1 MWTICLT
8 LAHSINLEATKPINM
23 KVHITLTPKY
33 SLDELKEIT
42 SLLKQ
47 IPGELE
53 FNLGGS
59 LTTKQLAL
67 GNTIWKDID
76 EIVSLSFDE
85 LFQVCDTY
93 RAVKDIPEEDYVV
106 VVTSFRNDRNWFSAF
121 NGKNI
126 FVHGDGWEYY
136 TKRDSKFGVAQQIV
150 ENIFQSQIELDI
162 NDIENEPNIHM
173 ESIGCINDMC
183 SKKTEILLKLRTAD
197 ICDSCLDRA
206 EEKNVN
212 PLILQHI
219 SVIIRTLREA
229 FVNSNRI
236 KSTVRPKDVL
246 IDSDRS
252 IKIGESNVDLH
263 PLNKVLFI
271 FFLKNLQGIETKL
284 VCEYQEDLYNIYKEI
299 RDDPERMPIKRMF
312 ESVSGANPTFEIVKS
327 RLNRALVE
335 QLGGQLAEYYILTTL
350 VIKDGINKYKINL
363 EDEYIKIE
371 PSKRKG

>member
-1 MWTICLT
+1 
-8 LAHSINLEATKPINM
+8 M
-23 KVHITLTPKY
+23 KVHIASTPEY

-53 FNLGGS
+53 FILGGPVTS
-59 LTTKQLAL
+59 KQIAL
-67 GNTIWKDID
+67 KNPIWNNIG
-76 EIVSLSFDE
+76 EILRLSFDE

-93 RAVKDIPEEDYVV
+93 RAIKDIPEEDYVV
-106 VVTSFRNDRNWFSAF
+106 VVTTFRNDLNWFSAF
-121 NGKNI
+121 HGKNI
-126 FVHGDGWEYY
+126 FVHGAGWEYY

-162 NDIENEPNIHM
+162 SDIQNEPNIHM

-183 SKKTEILLKLRTAD
+183 RKKSEILLKLRTAD

-206 EEKNVN
+206 EEKKVN
-212 PLILQHI
+212 PIVLSHI
-219 SVIIRTLREA
+219 SGILRNLREE

-236 KSTVRPKDVL
+236 NSFVKPENVL
-246 IDSDRS
+246 VDAERS
-252 IKIGESNVDLH
+252 IKIGNSNVDMH

-271 FFLKNLQGIETKL
+271 FFLKNLQGIETKV
-284 VCEYQEDLYNIYKEI
+284 VCDYQEDLYNIYKEI
-299 RDDPERMPIKRMF
+299 RDDPERLPIKRMF
-312 ESVSGANPTFEIVKS
+312 ESVTGANPTFEIVRS

-335 QLGGQLAEYYILTTL
+335 QLGGQLAEYYIISTL
-350 VIKDGINKYKINL
+350 VIKDGINKYRINL

-371 PSKRKG
+371 PSKRK

>member
-1 MWTICLT
+1 
-8 LAHSINLEATKPINM
+8 M
-23 KVHITLTPKY
+23 KVHIASTPQY
-33 SLDELKEIT
+33 SLDELNEIT

-53 FNLGGS
+53 FILSGS
-59 LTTKQLAL
+59 LTSKQLAL
-67 GNTIWKDID
+67 KNPIWKDID

-93 RAVKDIPEEDYVV
+93 RAIWDIPEEDYVV
-106 VVTSFRNDRNWFSAF
+106 VVTSFRNDLNWFSAF

-212 PLILQHI
+212 PLILEHI
-219 SVIIRTLREA
+219 SVIIRNLREA

-236 KSTVRPKDVL
+236 KSTIKPKDVL
-246 IDSDRS
+246 IDSERS
-252 IKIGESNVDLH
+252 IKIGKSNVDLH

-299 RDDPERMPIKRMF
+299 RDDPERLPIKRMF
-312 ESVSGANPTFEIVKS
+312 ESVTGANPTFEIVRS
-327 RLNRALVE
+327 RLNKALVE
-335 QLGGQLAEYYILTTL
+335 QLGAQLAEYYILTTL
-350 VIKDGINKYKINL
+350 VIRDGINKYKINL

-371 PSKRKG
+371 PSKRK